1 MKVTRGTNP
10 QQSATQPPPDA
21 SGGGGSGSG
30 GDGKDMGS
38 LGGERSNVMAAGNDS
53 SAAASDALENPAD
66 VLRTMRELNEAQTVR
81 NEETFGPCTNDTV
94 VIAIQGPVPSSPLNS
109 LRSYSG
115 HALQGTNFESN
126 TKTGHSNRGTF
137 LLHNPAHMTNCI
149 IWTC

>member
-10 QQSATQPPPDA
+10 KQSATQPPPDA

-53 SAAASDALENPAD
+53 SSVASDALENPAD

-81 NEETFGPCTNDTV
+81 NEEIFGPITNDTV
-94 VIAIQGPVPSSPLNS
+94 VIAIQGRMTTSPLNCLCLIS
-109 LRSYSG
+109 VAFLRG
-115 HALQGTNFESN
+115 QIKEEQALN
-126 TKTGHSNRGTF
+126 
-137 LLHNPAHMTNCI
+137 LI
-149 IWTC
+149 INI

>member
-10 QQSATQPPPDA
+10 KQSATQPPPDA

-53 SAAASDALENPAD
+53 SSAASDALENPAD

-81 NEETFGPCTNDTV
+81 NEETFGPYTNDTV
-94 VIAIQGPVPSSPLNS
+94 VIAIQGPMPSSPLNS

-126 TKTGHSNRGTF
+126 KQRQDIQKGGHFFCTI
-137 LLHNPAHMTNCI
+137 LYT
-149 IWTC
+149 